1 MKPLRSTVNPGL
13 TIPEINLLYVR
24 VKPRNHSILGMN
36 SLLGGQAPQTP
47 PLTHNITYNFHFR
60 AIAYRFD

>member
-24 VKPRNHSILGMN
+24 VKPRNQLILGIN
-36 SLLGGQAPQTP
+36 SHLGGQAPQTP
-47 PLTHNITYNFHFR
+47 L
-60 AIAYRFD
+60 